1 MDLSSAD
8 RKDADDE
15 LNKTLDGISGSNMS
29 GETSEVAQSTKPQRK
44 RKKKSYG
51 TEFEEDDSGTEESD
65 GMFFE
70 C

>member
-15 LNKTLDGISGSNMS
+15 LNKTLDGISVSNMS
-29 GETSEVAQSTKPQRK
+29 GETSEVAQSRKPQRK

>member
-15 LNKTLDGISGSNMS
+15 LNKTLDGISVSNMS

>member
-15 LNKTLDGISGSNMS
+15 LNKTLDGVSVSNVS
-29 GETSEVAQSTKPQRK
+29 GETSEVAQSTKPQRN